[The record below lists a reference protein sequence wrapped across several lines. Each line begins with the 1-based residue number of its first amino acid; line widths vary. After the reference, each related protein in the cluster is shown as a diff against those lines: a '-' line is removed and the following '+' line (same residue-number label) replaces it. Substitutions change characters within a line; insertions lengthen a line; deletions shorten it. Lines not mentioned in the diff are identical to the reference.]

1 MVKALVE
8 IPKDKGAKP
17 VMYREYTDNETGE
30 VIQVPVIF
38 HDLKNQA
45 SNNDFEMI
53 FYGHMMNVIDDLGN
67 KKIKV
72 LKYLVSK
79 RDKYNNTLIKTVREI
94 AKDLGLSLTTVN
106 STLVYLE
113 DKGVIKR
120 KTGAIF
126 LDADLICDGRFKG
139 RIMHVYNSIESET
152 AEERNARLQ
161 REIKRK
167 LAEAEALRNLVV
179 EIQPEN
185 QTELEFGLSH

>member
-1 MVKALVE
+1 MVKAIVE

-17 VMYREYTDNETGE
+17 VMYKEYTDNETGE
-30 VIQVPVIF
+30 VLQIPVIF
-38 HDLKNQA
+38 HDLKNQTN
-45 SNNDFEMI
+45 NNDFEMI
-53 FYGHMMNVIDDLGN
+53 FYGHMMNIIDDLGN

-79 RDKYNNTLIKTVREI
+79 RDKHNNTLIKTVREI
-94 AKDLGLSLTTVN
+94 SKDLNLSLTTVN
-106 STLVYLE
+106 TTLLYLE

-139 RIMHVYNSIESET
+139 KIMHIYNNLEEET
-152 AEERNARLQ
+152 PEQRNSRLE

-167 LAEAEALRNLVV
+167 LAEAEKLKGLIVDL
-179 EIQPEN
+179 QPKN
-185 QTELEFGLSH
+185 QLELELA